1 MNDAKRVSNKN
12 WTMLLVYRSVWNDMV
27 SQQKTRLAKLR
38 ALLGP
43 MGSESRFPKLVGL
56 SASWIKKAS
65 AGNLP
70 MTGKA
75 AAAIYEA
82 TGVNVYWLMGPSSD
96 GCKVTGED
104 SIEPIE
110 EDGIT
115 PYTIDS
121 YNMWKWK
128 QRDEERDITTSMN
141 TGSVARILQVL
152 AGVSTTKNETVA
164 AFELWEFYI
173 GFNKKYGIK
182 PDSETYC
189 WNLLKDVERL
199 LVDEAKYRKRKT
211 APLDK
216 RPLAERIIKGRQ
228 APALKPQKKQPSR
241 KSKRPA

>member
-1 MNDAKRVSNKN
+1 M
-12 WTMLLVYRSVWNDMV
+12 T

-38 ALLGP
+38 ALLGS

-65 AGNLP
+65 AGHLP

-104 SIEPIE
+104 SNEPVE

-128 QRDEERDITTSMN
+128 KRDDERGLSSSMN
-141 TGSVARILQVL
+141 IGSVARILQVL
-152 AGVSTTKNETVA
+152 AAASKTKNETVA
-164 AFELWEFYI
+164 AFELWEFYM
-173 GFNKKYGIK
+173 GFEKKYGIK
-182 PDSETYC
+182 TESETYC

-199 LVDEAKYRKRKT
+199 LDDEAKYRKRKI
-211 APLDK
+211 APLDN

-228 APALKPQKKQPSR
+228 TPAPTPQKKQPSR
-241 KSKRPA
+241 KSKRLA